1 MSPPSR
7 LWAGTLPGVNGE
19 NGGGPAALERLMAL
33 AVSLRRVNGEMNRLT
48 DAFATAHGLHA
59 TDVRALAAVLDAEEP
74 VTPGML
80 RIRLGL
86 TSGAVTACL
95 DRLER
100 AGHIR
105 RNRDEADRRVVRVE
119 YVDEARLAARA
130 FFRPL
135 AVAGE
140 RARSRFEDEEL
151 DVVLRFLDAF
161 SEEMA
166 RLEEPPRP
174 AV

>member
-1 MSPPSR
+1 M
-7 LWAGTLPGVNGE
+7 PGVSGE
-19 NGGGPAALERLMAL
+19 NGGGEAAARERLRAL
-33 AVSLRRVNGEMNRLT
+33 AVSLRRVNGEINRLT
-48 DAFATAHGLHA
+48 DAFAAAHGLHA
-59 TDVRALAAVLDAEEP
+59 TDMSALAAVLDAEEP

-80 RIRLGL
+80 RTRLGL

-105 RNRDEADRRVVRVE
+105 RTRDAADRRVVRVE
-119 YVDEARLAARA
+119 YVDEARLVARA

-140 RARSRFEDEEL
+140 RTRGRFEDEEL
-151 DVVLRFLDAF
+151 DVVLRFLNTF

-174 AV
+174 AR

>member
-1 MSPPSR
+1 MK
-7 LWAGTLPGVNGE
+7 GVKGVTGVNGE
-19 NGGGPAALERLMAL
+19 NDSGAAASERLRAL
-33 AVSLRRVNGEMNRLT
+33 AVSLRRVNGEINRLT
-48 DAFATAHGLHA
+48 DAFATAQGLHA
-59 TDVRALAAVLDAEEP
+59 TDVSALAAVLDAEQP

-80 RIRLGL
+80 RTRLGL

-105 RNRDEADRRVVRVE
+105 RTRDETDRRVVRVE

-140 RARSRFEDEEL
+140 RARGRFEDEEL
-151 DVVLRFLDAF
+151 DVVLRFLAAF
-161 SEEMA
+161 SEELA
-166 RLEEPPRP
+166 RLEEPPSP

>member
-1 MSPPSR
+1 MP
-7 LWAGTLPGVNGE
+7 
-19 NGGGPAALERLMAL
+19 L
-33 AVSLRRVNGEMNRLT
+33 AVSLRRVNGEINRLT
-48 DAFATAHGLHA
+48 HAFATAQGLHP
-59 TDVRALAAVLDAEEP
+59 TDVSALATVLDADGP
-74 VTPGML
+74 VTPGIL
-80 RIRLGL
+80 RARLGL

-105 RNRDEADRRVVRVE
+105 RTRDQADRRVVRIE

-140 RARSRFEDEEL
+140 RARVRFDDAEL
-151 DVVLRFLDAF
+151 AVVLRFLDAF
-161 SEEMA
+161 SEELDA
-166 RLEEPPRP
+166 FGAETALEEPPR
-174 AV
+174 

>member
-1 MSPPSR
+1 VAPVR
-7 LWAGTLPGVNGE
+7 
-19 NGGGPAALERLMAL
+19 AL
-33 AVSLRRVNGEMNRLT
+33 AVSLRRVNSEMNRLVS
-48 DAFATAHGLHA
+48 AFAVEHGLHT
-59 TDVRALAAVLDAEEP
+59 TDIGALAAVLDADEP

-80 RIRLGL
+80 RGRLGL

-105 RNRDEADRRVVRVE
+105 RTRDAADRRMIRIE
-119 YVDEARLAARA
+119 YADEARLAARA

-140 RARSRFEDEEL
+140 RTCARFDEAEIA
-151 DVVLRFLDAF
+151 VVLRFLDRLG
-161 SEEMA
+161 EEMDE
-166 RLEEPPRP
+166 LGEPG
-174 AV
+174 A

>member
-1 MSPPSR
+1 
-7 LWAGTLPGVNGE
+7 
-19 NGGGPAALERLMAL
+19 MAL
-33 AVSLRRVNGEMNRLT
+33 AVSLRRVNGEINRLT
-48 DAFATAHGLHA
+48 HAFATAQGLHP
-59 TDVRALAAVLDAEEP
+59 TDVSALATVLDSAEP

-80 RIRLGL
+80 RTRLGL

-105 RNRDEADRRVVRVE
+105 RTRDEADRRVVRVE

-140 RARSRFEDEEL
+140 RARGRFEDAEL
-151 DVVLRFLDAF
+151 AVVVRFLDAF

-166 RLEEPPRP
+166 RLEQPPR
-174 AV
+174 

>member
-1 MSPPSR
+1 
-7 LWAGTLPGVNGE
+7 
-19 NGGGPAALERLMAL
+19 MAL
-33 AVSLRRVNGEMNRLT
+33 AVSLRRVNGEIDRLT
-48 DAFATAHGLHA
+48 HAFASAHGLHP
-59 TDVRALAAVLDAEEP
+59 TDVSALAMVLDADQP

-80 RIRLGL
+80 GARLGL

-95 DRLER
+95 GRLER

-105 RNRDEADRRVVRVE
+105 RTRDEVDRRVVRVV

-140 RARSRFEDEEL
+140 RARVRFEDAEL
-151 DVVLRFLDAF
+151 AVVLRFLDAF
-161 SEEMA
+161 SEELA
-166 RLEEPPRP
+166 RLDEPPP
-174 AV
+174 S